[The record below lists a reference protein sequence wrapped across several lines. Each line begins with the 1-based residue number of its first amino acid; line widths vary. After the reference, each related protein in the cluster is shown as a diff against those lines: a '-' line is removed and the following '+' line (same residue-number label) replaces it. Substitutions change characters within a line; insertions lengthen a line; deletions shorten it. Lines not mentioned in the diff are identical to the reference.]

1 MAEPKVEEAPREDQ
15 ETLARARL
23 QAQARLFARNR
34 AERER
39 PTREGVEALK
49 AEAYALL
56 AEERPLLAYATFQRA
71 QALAKGLPEA
81 AFTDPLTVE
90 AFLEALA
97 SSLGLSLQ
105 GY

>member
-1 MAEPKVEEAPREDQ
+1 
-15 ETLARARL
+15 
-23 QAQARLFARNR
+23 
-34 AERER
+34 
-39 PTREGVEALK
+39 ALK

-105 GY
+105 GYDRQVAYTLLQLALEVGLYRGYHPLT

>member
-71 QALAKGLPEA
+71 QA
-81 AFTDPLTVE
+81 
-90 AFLEALA
+90 
-97 SSLGLSLQ
+97 
-105 GY
+105 